1 MLACAG
7 VLFAL
12 LRYAERKRIR
22 RRLHR
27 LSEERKFAL
36 ELRISLTMVFAL
48 AALAVRSHVS
58 IMLAG
63 FSFGLAVAGIGAPRR
78 LAKQL
83 FAVTEGFL
91 GPLFFVW
98 LGASLDLRELGRH
111 PSFIVLGLALGAGA
125 TLVHVAM
132 RVTRQPVSI
141 GALASAQ
148 LGVPIAAATV
158 GSQLHV
164 LHPGEAAAL
173 ILSAL
178 VTLAAAVVAG
188 GVAARRRQSG

>member
-1 MLACAG
+1 
-7 VLFAL
+7 
-12 LRYAERKRIR
+12 
-22 RRLHR
+22 
-27 LSEERKFAL
+27 
-36 ELRISLTMVFAL
+36 
-48 AALAVRSHVS
+48 
-58 IMLAG
+58 
-63 FSFGLAVAGIGAPRR
+63 
-78 LAKQL
+78 
-83 FAVTEGFL
+83 
-91 GPLFFVW
+91 
-98 LGASLDLRELGRH
+98 
-111 PSFIVLGLALGAGA
+111 VLGLALGAGA

-132 RVTRQPVSI
+132 RVTHQPVSI